1 MAKQPRYQGKFF
13 SEKGNL
19 IHTQDMQSKPQR
31 HTLVF
36 PVMETGKKEH
46 RHFALRNWFGRTLIY
61 WEEKSS
67 GKQ

>member
-1 MAKQPRYQGKFF
+1 MAKAKQPKYQGKFF

-36 PVMETGKKEH
+36 PVMGKEH
-46 RHFALRNWFGRTLIY
+46 PEKRNFSLRNWFGRTLIY
-61 WEEKSS
+61 WEDK
-67 GKQ
+67 K